1 MINKSRGK
9 TLIAKF
15 KPTWMVDTVYNISPT
30 QLKEHGIKAVLSD
43 LDNTLIAWNN
53 PNGTPEL
60 RKWMADLHQA
70 GIPLIVVSNN
80 SAKRVSKALR
90 NLNLP
95 FVSRS
100 LKPLSFGI
108 TTARKRLGLKKSE
121 VVMVGDQLMTDM
133 LAANTA
139 GVRSILVKPLIN
151 TDKWDTQINRF
162 FEKFVMKDLQKKYP
176 NMKWQEDLND

>member
-1 MINKSRGK
+1 M
-9 TLIAKF
+9 
-15 KPTWMVDTVYNISPT
+15 
-30 QLKEHGIKAVLSD
+30 
-43 LDNTLIAWNN
+43 
-53 PNGTPEL
+53 
-60 RKWMADLHQA
+60 
-70 GIPLIVVSNN
+70 
-80 SAKRVSKALR
+80 R

>member
-1 MINKSRGK
+1 
-9 TLIAKF
+9 
-15 KPTWMVDTVYNISPT
+15 MVDTVYNISPD
-30 QLKEHGIKAVLSD
+30 QLKEQGIKAVLSD

-53 PNGTPEL
+53 PNGTPQL
-60 RKWMADLHQA
+60 RKWMADLHDA

-80 SAKRVSKALR
+80 SAKRVAKAVEQ
-90 NLNLP
+90 LNLP

-108 TTARKRLGLKKSE
+108 TTARKRLGLTKDE

-162 FEKFVMKDLQKKYP
+162 FEKFVMKDLLKKYP
-176 NMKWQEDLND
+176 DLRWRGDLDD